1 MIRGTFRG
9 NNYCEAWSV
18 LVDLGLTDNTTKLS
32 LSGNFQYL
40 TLIHGFLKGSG
51 NDFKSRIE
59 LTIGR
64 LISQATFDQIEW
76 LGLFGGN
83 LCTLENPTPA
93 EFLEYVI
100 VNKWVLSPTDRDLI
114 VMEHKIKYTI
124 EEKEYCL
131 SSTLYREGTDET
143 HTAMSELV
151 GLPLAIYTRHRMKG
165 KFQKPGCILPLTEDI
180 YQPILDELEEMGIKF
195 IETINE

>member
-1 MIRGTFRG
+1 
-9 NNYCEAWSV
+9 
-18 LVDLGLTDNTTKLS
+18 LTKLNGS
-32 LSGNFQYL
+32 V
-40 TLIHGFLKGSG
+40 FL
-51 NDFKSRIE
+51 E
-59 LTIGR
+59 
-64 LISQATFDQIEW
+64 E
-76 LGLFGGN
+76 N

-180 YQPILDELEEMGIKF
+180 YRPILDELEEMGIKF